1 MPTPDAPDSSG
12 SDEPCSGKPC
22 SGKPL
27 EFDDL
32 AVGYVATVGSCVV
45 PLADAIEFARRWE
58 PQPHHIDPDAAGRSI
73 YAGITLCSLQLFA
86 ICTRL
91 FFDWKSQP
99 AVLAMLGKDEI
110 RLPNPARPDEQIVYR
125 TECISRRE
133 SRSKPDRGVVTLLD
147 TLSDPRGDPV
157 LTQKVTLLVPRRL
170 S

>member
-1 MPTPDAPDSSG
+1 MSSTGSRDSDG
-12 SDEPCSGKPC
+12 PR
-22 SGKPL
+22 KPL

-32 AVGYVATVGSCVV
+32 VVGYVATVGSRVV

-73 YAGITLCSLQLFA
+73 YAGITLCSLQLFG

-91 FFDWKSQP
+91 FFDWKNQP

-110 RLPNPARPDEQIVYR
+110 RLPKPARPDELIVYR

-147 TLSDPRGDPV
+147 TLTDPSGAPV
-157 LTQKVTLLVPRRL
+157 LTQKVTLLVPRRVG
-170 S
+170 